1 MSQYKYS
8 GKFLEYIYEEDTLL
22 AIIIKSDFTSEG
34 IEFFTPNEFS
44 QQLGY
49 MKRETGYI
57 IQPHIHKPVERKI
70 QYTNE
75 VLFIKTGSLKV
86 DFYKPDQTYIKS
98 KVLKTGDIILLAQGG
113 HGFEFLEESEIIEVK
128 QGPYAGELDKK
139 RFESRK
145 DI

>member
-75 VLFIKTGSLKV
+75 VLFIKTGSL
-86 DFYKPDQTYIKS
+86 FQMQQILIKQKITIITARRSPTPGADPS
-98 KVLKTGDIILLAQGG
+98 KAFKK
-113 HGFEFLEESEIIEVK
+113 EEK
-128 QGPYAGELDKK
+128 
-139 RFESRK
+139 
-145 DI
+145 